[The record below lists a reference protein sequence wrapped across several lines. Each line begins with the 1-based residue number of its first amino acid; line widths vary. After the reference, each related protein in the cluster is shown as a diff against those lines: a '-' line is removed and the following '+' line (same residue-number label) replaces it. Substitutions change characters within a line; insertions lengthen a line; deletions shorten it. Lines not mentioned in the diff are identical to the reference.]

1 METKKHR
8 IFLDSNVVLSGL
20 VSSQGAPCLILDLLS
35 LDLPPLQGL
44 TGRFNLT
51 EIERD
56 IAKRV
61 PAALT
66 DFDDGLPKLD
76 LDIIPVP
83 FPEELELFRGSFEE
97 KDLPVLA
104 SAIMGKADYFVSGD
118 KALLS
123 RIGREGVFPVRS
135 LSPAEFLD
143 TVLPGILA
151 GGRL

>member
-1 METKKHR
+1 MEIKTHR
-8 IFLDSNVVLSGL
+8 VFLDSNVLLSGL
-20 VSSQGAPCLILDLLS
+20 VSGQGAPCLILDLLS
-35 LDLPPLQGL
+35 LDLPTLQGL

-83 FPEELELFRGSFEE
+83 FPEELELFRGSVED

-104 SAIMGKADYFVSGD
+104 SAIMGKADFFITGD
-118 KALLS
+118 KTLLS
-123 RIGREGVFPVRS
+123 RISREGAFPIRS
-135 LSPAEFLD
+135 LGPAEFLD
-143 TVLPGILA
+143 TVLPGLLA